1 LQQSVRADFFLI
13 DLTFCNGKIVGAQ
26 HFAKAAMAAGAFNPD
41 IEFAS
46 PLDSD
51 GHGRSAPDIL
61 YLLYVLHWL
70 SFRAAKCEN

>member
-1 LQQSVRADFFLI
+1 
-13 DLTFCNGKIVGAQ
+13 
-26 HFAKAAMAAGAFNPD
+26 MAAGAFNPD

-46 PLDSD
+46 PLDGD
-51 GHGRSAPDIL
+51 GHGRSAPDIR